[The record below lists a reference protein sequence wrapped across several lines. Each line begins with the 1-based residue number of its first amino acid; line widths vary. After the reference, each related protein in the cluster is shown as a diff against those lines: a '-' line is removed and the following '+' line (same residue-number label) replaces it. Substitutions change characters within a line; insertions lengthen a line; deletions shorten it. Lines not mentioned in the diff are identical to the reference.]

1 MPAWRTVYDWI
12 VAEPDFAARIAH
24 ARDLGYDAIAE
35 DTLRIADDASNDYME
50 RLSEGEAAGYHFNG
64 EHVQRSK
71 LRIETRL
78 KLLAKWSPKK
88 YGDKVTNEH
97 TGPDG
102 GPIREDRN
110 VTVTF
115 VRPE

>member
-35 DTLRIADDASNDYME
+35 DTLKIADDATNDYME
-50 RLSEGEAAGYHFNG
+50 RQGDAVAYHFNG

-88 YGDKVTNEH
+88 YGDKLDIDAKH
-97 TGPDG
+97 SGSL
-102 GPIREDRN
+102 
-110 VTVTF
+110 TVEV
-115 VRPE
+115 VRFADSTPE